1 MQKILITAPL
11 RQDTDIFEEYQKGL
25 DALEVPEG
33 FGVSRFFVVNDCKE
47 VIPFIRDAEYTVA
60 DTGEDYEKTG
70 NDHLW
75 TLELMAKMSD
85 LRNRTIT
92 EMLTG
97 GYDYWLSIDTD
108 IVPDPKTLKTLIAAD
123 KDIVSEIFWT
133 QAPNGSY
140 WCNAWMWDQAA
151 GMSETWRKPG
161 LYRVGMTGAL
171 TLVKR
176 RVFEAGVDYTRI
188 PNIMKALRGEDRH
201 FCVRAA
207 CAGFEL
213 WVDTHCPAT
222 HLYTRELFERYIAEK
237 RDPSAPLRS
246 AQDDR

>member
-1 MQKILITAPL
+1 MKKILITAPL
-11 RQDTDIFEEYQKGL
+11 RQDIDIFMEYQKGL

-33 FGVSRFFVVNDCKE
+33 YEVRRFFVVNDCRE
-47 VIPFIRDAEYTVA
+47 IIPYIENAEYVVA
-60 DTGEDYEKTG
+60 DTGKEYEKTG

-75 TLELMAKMSD
+75 TLELMRTMSD

-97 GYDYWLSIDTD
+97 GYDYWFSVDTD
-108 IVPDPKTLKTLIAAD
+108 IVLDPRTLRTLIEAD

-133 QAPNGSY
+133 QAPSGRY
-140 WCNAWMWDQAA
+140 WCNAWMVDQAA
-151 GMSETWRKPG
+151 GMKEDWKKPG
-161 LYRVGMTGAL
+161 LYRCGMTGAL

-176 RVFEAGVDYTRI
+176 EVFTAGVDYTPI
-188 PNIMKALRGEDRH
+188 PNIYSALRGEDRH

-213 WVDTHCPAT
+213 WIDSHCPAE
-222 HLYTRELFERYIAEK
+222 HLYTRQVYEDYMAR
-237 RDPSAPLRS
+237 RR
-246 AQDDR
+246 